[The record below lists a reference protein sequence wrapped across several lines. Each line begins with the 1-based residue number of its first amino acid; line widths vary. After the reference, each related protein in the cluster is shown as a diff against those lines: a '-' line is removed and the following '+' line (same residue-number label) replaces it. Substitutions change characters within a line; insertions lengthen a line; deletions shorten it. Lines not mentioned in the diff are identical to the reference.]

1 MSKRKDMI
9 EALAAS
15 MNREMVP
22 WLIEWIRDTNRKE
35 AIHAFTEGP
44 VRQVAY
50 AVEYALK
57 IERDTTPVLPHL
69 TLRSTE
75 QCPRCGF
82 VKYVT
87 DRPNAKAVW
96 LDASSGQS
104 HTSDELCPGATER
117 SEQ

>member
-9 EALAAS
+9 EALATS

-22 WLIEWIRDTNRKE
+22 WLIEWIRDPNRKE
-35 AIHAFTEGP
+35 AVYAFTEGP

-57 IERDTTPVLPHL
+57 LERETTSVLPPL
-69 TLRSTE
+69 TMRPTE

-82 VKYVT
+82 VQYVT
-87 DRPNAKAVW
+87 ERPNAE
-96 LDASSGQS
+96 LRGRDSG
-104 HTSDELCPGATER
+104 PA
-117 SEQ
+117 